1 MLCTPIHQFHGQN
14 LVLGFRLLAAKL
26 SGQQFSDSLAH
37 FRLRYG

>member
-1 MLCTPIHQFHGQN
+1 
-14 LVLGFRLLAAKL
+14 VLGFRLLAAKL